1 MSGRSTHY
9 SDSQHKSPGV
19 RRVAG
24 TFVTA
29 DTAAP
34 TTKYGT
40 GFTVSAP
47 STGVY
52 TITSSAGETYLGY
65 IAFGCDLMGST
76 GSNDVALFT
85 AITPTTSGGWTAT
98 IETQSA
104 AGTAANLNGPTVSFW
119 IEFRDTN
126 VTK

>member
-1 MSGRSTHY
+1 MARKTHY
-9 SDSQHKSPGV
+9 SDLQHKSPGV

-24 TFVTA
+24 SFTTA
-29 DTAAP
+29 GASAP
-34 TTKYGT
+34 TVVKGT

-52 TITSSAGETYLGY
+52 TITSTGDHFLAY
-65 IAFGCDLMGST
+65 IAFGCDLMQTAG
-76 GSNDVALFT
+76 GNDVAAFT
-85 AITPTTSGGWTAT
+85 AITPTTSTGWTAT

-104 AGTAANLNGPTVSFW
+104 AGTPADLTGPVVSFW

-126 VTK
+126 ITK

>member
-1 MSGRSTHY
+1 MSRRTYYPESL
-9 SDSQHKSPGV
+9 HKSPGV
-19 RRVAG
+19 HRVSG
-24 TFVTA
+24 SFVTNGSS
-29 DTAAP
+29 AP
-34 TTKYGT
+34 TVVYGA

-52 TITSSAGETYLGY
+52 TITSTGDFFPGY

-76 GSNDVALFT
+76 GSNDVALFSSITTTT
-85 AITPTTSGGWTAT
+85 ATGWTAV

-104 AGTAANLNGPTVSFW
+104 AGTAADLTGPTVSFW
-119 IEFRDTN
+119 IEFRGTN